1 MMKRIGVKIGRGQVQ
16 RVRRQEGLQV
26 RKKQRKMRRLGI
38 STAERQRADRAG
50 QVWSWDILQDR
61 TENGSAFKMLT
72 ILDECTRQCLCIWPA
87 WSIRA
92 LDVIEQLAQAM
103 AWYGTPEHLRSD
115 NGPEFIA
122 YAVQDWLK
130 DKFIKTIYIKPG
142 SPWENPY
149 IESFHDKFRDELLK
163 RELFINLAE
172 ARVVTENWRLE
183 YNQDRPHS
191 SLKDQTP
198 DEFAAALPPSGGT
211 EIINIKNQAGLTL
224 EAVH

>member
-1 MMKRIGVKIGRGQVQ
+1 
-16 RVRRQEGLQV
+16 
-26 RKKQRKMRRLGI
+26 LGI
-38 STAERQRADRAG
+38 STAERQRANGPG

-61 TENGSAFKMLT
+61 TEMGSAFKMLT
-72 ILDECTRQCLCIWPA
+72 ILDEHTRQCLCIWPA

-92 LDVIEQLAQAM
+92 LDVIEQLGQAM
-103 AWYGTPEHLRSD
+103 ARYGTPEHLRSD

-130 DKFIKTIYIKPG
+130 EKNIKTIYIKPG

-163 RELFINLAE
+163 REIFVNLME
-172 ARVVTENWRLE
+172 ARVVTENWRME

-211 EIINIKNQAGLTL
+211 GSIINNQNQAGLTL